1 MKRQRRQRIVMAV
14 LAGVMVLALLLPIVA
29 EIDIY

>member
-29 EIDIY
+29 EIVIY

>member
-1 MKRQRRQRIVMAV
+1 MKRQRRQRIMMAV

-29 EIDIY
+29 EIVIY

>member
-29 EIDIY
+29 EIVLY